1 MSEYSLVL
9 ASGSPRRRELL
20 TNLGLKFE
28 VINPGDEVE
37 PAMRDYSN
45 LEQAALSVEASA
57 RAKAGAVAR
66 TLQATAHRHLVIGAD
81 TVVRYGRHS
90 LGKPHSIAEAR
101 AMLKSLSGR
110 WHYVL
115 SGVCLCLDGAEQ
127 MHCAHAITKV
137 KFRRLN
143 QDEIESYIA
152 TGLPLDK
159 AGAYG
164 IQDFGSIFVE
174 KLEGCYF
181 NVMGL
186 PLSLVDSMLKE
197 YGVKI
202 LG

>member
-1 MSEYSLVL
+1 
-9 ASGSPRRRELL
+9 
-20 TNLGLKFE
+20 
-28 VINPGDEVE
+28 
-37 PAMRDYSN
+37 
-45 LEQAALSVEASA
+45 
-57 RAKAGAVAR
+57 
-66 TLQATAHRHLVIGAD
+66 
-81 TVVRYGRHS
+81 
-90 LGKPHSIAEAR
+90 
-101 AMLKSLSGR
+101 
-110 WHYVL
+110 
-115 SGVCLCLDGAEQ
+115 